1 MVLTTSQLVDP
12 IVGIWDVITT
22 LCTTFALNWTLMNS
36 TLAKFE
42 ELVTLMLP
50 IIINHVK
57 LTKEVCRFY
66 GQPCKLTLEQCL
78 LNFILYFKH
87 DNVTIHG
94 TFMWNWSKNLFAIM
108 CYSFCHALMRLCKSD
123 LMVDY
128 QGKGYL
134 GKGDLKFLEFHRMH
148 W

>member
-1 MVLTTSQLVDP
+1 MVLTASQLVDP

-22 LCTTFALNWTLMNS
+22 LCTTFALDWTLMNS

-42 ELVTLMLP
+42 ELVTMLP

-57 LTKEVCRFY
+57 STKEVCRFY
-66 GQPCKLTLEQCL
+66 GQPCKLTLEQCP

-94 TFMWNWSKNLFAIM
+94 TVMWNWSKNLFAVM
-108 CYSFCHALMRLCKSD
+108 CYSFCHALMRLCKLD
-123 LMVDY
+123 LMVGY

-134 GKGDLKFLEFHRMH
+134 GKGDLKFLKFHQMH